1 MDIPGKP
8 GKGMYLLQA
17 YHQLHCLV
25 RHFFDSIPL
34 FPDLYTFLTTTM

>member
-8 GKGMYLLQA
+8 GQGLYLLQA

-25 RHFFDSIPL
+25 SPSYVSL
-34 FPDLYTFLTTTM
+34 LLLKQEAALLNSY

>member
-8 GKGMYLLQA
+8 EKGMYLLQA

-25 RHFFDSIPL
+25 RTSLIQYCCP
-34 FPDLYTFLTTTM
+34 PDLYTLLTTMV

>member
-25 RHFFDSIPL
+25 RRLIELIL
-34 FPDLYTFLTTTM
+34 FSRFVRLSNH